1 MVKDKKD
8 DKNKKGKKIN
18 HPKIKRDITLEN
30 LQDKRKNI
38 DVHLL
43 VIMMIVIQV
52 VVNGLPDVMI
62 LMTLMF

>member
-8 DKNKKGKKIN
+8 DKNKKGKKDKS
-18 HPKIKRDITLEN
+18 PKNKKDITLEN